1 MKNTKRFAA
10 VLACLLA
17 VALLFTA
24 CSGKPKNIEAY
35 LKNETVAKQLDEQL
49 GSMSSDEFT
58 VEIAGE
64 GNTLIYTFTFGEAI
78 DLSDETIKAA
88 IVSALESGMEQQRSV
103 FEGLADQIRAQVQ
116 GDDVAIRVVYN
127 NADGSEIYAA
137 TFA

>member
-49 GSMSSDEFT
+49 SSMSSDEFT

-103 FEGLADQIRAQVQ
+103 FEGIADELQEQVEEEN
-116 GDDVAIRVVYN
+116 VKVRIVYN
-127 NADGSEIYAA
+127 NADGTEIYSGE
-137 TFA
+137 FE

>member
-24 CSGKPKNIEAY
+24 CSG
-35 LKNETVAKQLDEQL
+35 TVAKQLDEQL

-103 FEGLADQIRAQVQ
+103 FEGIADELQEQVEEEN
-116 GDDVAIRVVYN
+116 VKVRIVYN
-127 NADGSEIYAA
+127 NADGTEIYSGE
-137 TFA
+137 FE

>member
-1 MKNTKRFAA
+1 MQNTKRFAA

-116 GDDVAIRVVYN
+116 GDDVAIRVVYS